1 LANISNAFYS
11 IYNYNT
17 RCLLGLPLKKGGIEC
32 LDTPSLYHSPLVTL
46 DIIIAVSS
54 PEPSHKQTHTS
65 QYDKNES
72 ILPNFKNRVDN
83 ENDYHYHIEYT
94 CSQNINPLIYG
105 GEIDEKH
112 IYAIIDFHC
121 VDGVGLF
128 A

>member
-1 LANISNAFYS
+1 MSFRS
-11 IYNYNT
+11 T
-17 RCLLGLPLKKGGIEC
+17 PKKEGIEG
-32 LDTPSLYHSPLVTL
+32 LDTPPLYHSLLVTL

-54 PEPSHKQTHTS
+54 PVPSHKQTHTS
-65 QYDKNES
+65 QYEKSES
-72 ILPNFKNRVDN
+72 ILHNFKNRVDN

-94 CSQNINPLIYG
+94 CSQNINPFLIYG